1 MAQAPYAV
9 ALLGGSSHAGKSTL
23 ARALAESLVAEVL
36 STDTLARHPGRPWG
50 EVGKRPHVREHYLTL
65 SPEELLADV
74 LRHYR
79 ENVWPQVVE
88 AIENA
93 NGPLVIEGSALWPE
107 SVATLQKDGVSAVFL
122 TPSDDLFRQRI
133 HAESHFETLVGQERE
148 LVEKFLARTLLY
160 NKRMNEEV
168 VRHGMSSL
176 PIEEFPTPSALLE
189 RISLRL

>member
-1 MAQAPYAV
+1 MDV
-9 ALLGGSSHAGKSTL
+9 ILIGGSSHAGKSTL
-23 ARALAESLVAEVL
+23 ARKIAEERGGAVL

-50 EVGKRPHVREHYLTL
+50 DVGQRPHVIEHYLTL

-88 AIENA
+88 AIESA

-107 SVATLQKDGVSAVFL
+107 SVATLQKEGVSAVFL
-122 TPSDDLFRQRI
+122 TASDDLLRQRI
-133 HAESHFETLVGQERE
+133 HAESRFDELSGQERE

-160 NKRMNEEV
+160 SRRMNEAV
-168 VRHGMSSL
+168 ARLG
-176 PIEEFPTPSALLE
+176 LE
-189 RISLRL
+189 SVDVESPDEWRNLRTFR